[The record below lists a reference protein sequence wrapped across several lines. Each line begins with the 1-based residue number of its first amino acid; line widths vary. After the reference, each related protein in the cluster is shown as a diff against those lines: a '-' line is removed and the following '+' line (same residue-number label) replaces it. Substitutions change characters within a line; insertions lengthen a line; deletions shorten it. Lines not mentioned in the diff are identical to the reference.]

1 MTRADAVQP
10 SQPLEPLSPRTVGI
24 SMPRVDGHAK
34 VMGTAPYAWEHDLR
48 DPAYVYPLQAAIPRG
63 RVRKVDAA
71 RAEAIDGVI
80 AVLTPRNAA
89 RLADTGDA
97 EMAVLQ
103 SDEVAFRGQLIGAVV
118 AETPETARHAASLVV
133 IEYEQQPHDT
143 QLRTDRPDLYRPKQ
157 VNPYYPTDT
166 DDGDAEAALAVAAV
180 TVDETYSTPME
191 HNSPMEPHTCVAVWE
206 TGDAATDGGPRLT
219 LYDSTQGAHG
229 VKTIMAGLF
238 GLAPDQVRV
247 ISPHVGGAFG
257 SKGLPH
263 AHNALAALAARTV
276 AGRPA
281 KLALT
286 RQQLFPLAG
295 HRTPTIQR
303 VRLGADAGG
312 RLTAI
317 CHDVV
322 QQTSTV
328 KEFAE
333 QTATQTRTMY
343 ASPNRRTSHRMAA
356 LDVPV
361 NSWMRAPGEAPGAF
375 AAEVAMDELAL
386 ACDLDPIEL
395 RARNEPAVDPSSG
408 KPWSGRHL
416 VECLRTGARRFG
428 WEARTDPGKRREGD
442 WMVGLGVASS
452 SYPFYGMPGSV
463 AEIERVAG
471 GGYAVRIGAAD
482 LGTGTWTALSQIAA
496 DALNCP
502 FEAVHLEIGD
512 TRLPEATVAGGSAG
526 ITSWG
531 ATIVAAVRAFRAEH
545 GEAPAP
551 GARISARMPENPDT
565 EHYAMHSFGAQFAE
579 ARVHI
584 HTGEV
589 RVPRMLGVFS
599 TGRIINPRTARSQF
613 IGGMI
618 MGMSM
623 ALFEESVFDH
633 GTGHVINQDFAQ
645 YHIPSNADVGDV
657 EVTWLDEP
665 DLHASPMGSK
675 GVGEIGIVG
684 SPAAVANA
692 VHNATG
698 IRVRDLPITPDKLL
712 RS

>member
-1 MTRADAVQP
+1 
-10 SQPLEPLSPRTVGI
+10 
-24 SMPRVDGHAK
+24 
-34 VMGTAPYAWEHDLR
+34 
-48 DPAYVYPLQAAIPRG
+48 
-63 RVRKVDAA
+63 
-71 RAEAIDGVI
+71 
-80 AVLTPRNAA
+80 
-89 RLADTGDA
+89 
-97 EMAVLQ
+97 
-103 SDEVAFRGQLIGAVV
+103 
-118 AETPETARHAASLVV
+118 
-133 IEYEQQPHDT
+133 
-143 QLRTDRPDLYRPKQ
+143 
-157 VNPYYPTDT
+157 
-166 DDGDAEAALAVAAV
+166 
-180 TVDETYSTPME
+180 
-191 HNSPMEPHTCVAVWE
+191 
-206 TGDAATDGGPRLT
+206 
-219 LYDSTQGAHG
+219 
-229 VKTIMAGLF
+229 
-238 GLAPDQVRV
+238 
-247 ISPHVGGAFG
+247 VGGAFG

-263 AHNALAALAARTV
+263 AHNALAALAARSV
-276 AGRPA
+276 VGRPA

-322 QQTSTV
+322 QRTSKV

-343 ASPNRRTSHRMAA
+343 AAPNRRTSHRMAA

-395 RARNEPAVDPSSG
+395 RARNEPAADPYSG

-428 WEARTDPGKRREGD
+428 WEARTDAGKRREGE

-452 SYPFYGMPGSV
+452 SYPFYGMRGSV
-463 AEIERVAG
+463 AEIERVTG

-526 ITSWG
+526 IASWG

-545 GEAPAP
+545 GDAPAP
-551 GARISARMPENPDT
+551 GSRISARMPENTDA
-565 EHYAMHSFGAQFAE
+565 EHYAVHSFGAQFAE
-579 ARVHI
+579 VRVHV

-623 ALFEESVFDH
+623 ALFEEGVFDH

-645 YHIPSNADVGDV
+645 YHIPSHADVGDV
-657 EVTWLDEP
+657 EATWLDEP
-665 DLHASPMGSK
+665 DLHANPMGSK
-675 GVGEIGIVG
+675 GLGEIGIVG
-684 SPAAVANA
+684 SPAAVVNA
-692 VHNATG
+692 VYNATG